1 MQLQGLRDSLNV
13 KLNAALKVLNHADY
27 CAEDLS
33 IHPTLVKCDYV
44 LDEFDKPM
52 VTVQIEKMYHN
63 TIQVYDFTVKLRADV
78 YTVLERAHTKDSDDG
93 ILGTSGASG
102 PITSGREVVEY
113 IVAKVCYFMGL
124 AYR

>member
-1 MQLQGLRDSLNV
+1 MTMQLQGLRDSLNV

-27 CAEDLS
+27 RAEDLS

-52 VTVQIEKMYHN
+52 VTVQVEKMYNN
-63 TIQVYDFTVKLRADV
+63 TIQVYDFTVQLRNNV
-78 YTVLERAHTKDSDDG
+78 YTVLERAHMKDMDDG
-93 ILGTSGASG
+93 IPGASG